1 MKQEERREATRRA
14 LIDAFWRE
22 YIHPGRTHVTVSALC
37 AITGFNRSTF
47 YEYFTDIADVL
58 NQAEEELLDELVGSA
73 AAYRDS
79 HVKGEPY
86 DSMFGFYLANAHK
99 LDTLLGAN
107 GDPSIRRRIIAVLTP
122 VIADGLEVPKAEPQV
137 RAAIGFMLTAILS
150 ALTSSHEDPTGPAL
164 NEAIALTKSF
174 VYHGISPVLL
184 RRSNRSDLI
193 PLLLDP
199 DTADI
204 PVS

>member
-1 MKQEERREATRRA
+1 MCPRYEGKPTAVA
-14 LIDAFWRE
+14 DA
-22 YIHPGRTHVTVSALC
+22 
-37 AITGFNRSTF
+37 
-47 YEYFTDIADVL
+47 
-58 NQAEEELLDELVGSA
+58 
-73 AAYRDS
+73 
-79 HVKGEPY
+79 
-86 DSMFGFYLANAHK
+86 
-99 LDTLLGAN
+99 
-107 GDPSIRRRIIAVLTP
+107 
-122 VIADGLEVPKAEPQV
+122 LEVPNEDPEV

-164 NEAIALTKSF
+164 SEAIALTKSF